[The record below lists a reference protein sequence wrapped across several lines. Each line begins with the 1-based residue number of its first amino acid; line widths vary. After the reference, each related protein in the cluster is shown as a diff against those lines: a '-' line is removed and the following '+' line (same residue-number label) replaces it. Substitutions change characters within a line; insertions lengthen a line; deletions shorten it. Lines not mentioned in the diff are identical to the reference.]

1 MSNKYIFVFFTAI
14 ILFLS
19 SSTASAITFTSFG
32 PHGEGG
38 QLHGQNFQIGAD
50 GKVIELDA
58 YLNIAGED
66 LNGPAVFG
74 TSAQL
79 SLDPLPAGLDFSF
92 NPMLSA
98 DSKDLTLRYTFVN
111 KTGTDIKKITFLS
124 FLDVDIGA
132 SSFSEYV
139 TTNGSPAPG
148 ENYEVNTPAGNF
160 PTIFDNL
167 LLGTLTGTN
176 AFPNSSQT
184 GDVSMAL
191 SFLQA
196 ELPENKSFIIDIM
209 ISEATGSIGG
219 FSLIQHDT
227 ASPTTVTYS
236 GAAVVRAS
244 VPEASSFLLAGIG
257 LLTLMGYRR
266 KIRSSIQ

>member
-1 MSNKYIFVFFTAI
+1 MKKTLFSLSGLI
-14 ILFLS
+14 ILLS
-19 SSTASAITFTSFG
+19 SISVQAITFIPSFG

-38 QLHGQNFQIGAD
+38 QRHGQNFQIGTD
-50 GKVIELDA
+50 GKVFELDA

-66 LNGPAVFG
+66 LNGSAFG
-74 TSAQL
+74 TSAQF

-92 NPMLSA
+92 NPRLSA

-111 KTGTDIKKITFLS
+111 KTGADIENITFLS
-124 FLDVDIGA
+124 FLDVDIGISGLSDYA
-132 SSFSEYV
+132 
-139 TTNGSPAPG
+139 TTNGNLAPG
-148 ENYEVNTPAGNF
+148 ENFEVDSPTSIPPTF
-160 PTIFDNL
+160 PPIFDNL
-167 LLGTLTGTN
+167 LSGTLTGTN
-176 AFPNSSQT
+176 AFPSSSQT

-196 ELPENKSFIIDIM
+196 ELPENKSLIIDIM

-219 FSLIQHDT
+219 FSLTQHDT
-227 ASPTTVTYS
+227 VSPTTVTYS
-236 GAAVVRAS
+236 GAVVTTS

-266 KIRSSIQ
+266 RM